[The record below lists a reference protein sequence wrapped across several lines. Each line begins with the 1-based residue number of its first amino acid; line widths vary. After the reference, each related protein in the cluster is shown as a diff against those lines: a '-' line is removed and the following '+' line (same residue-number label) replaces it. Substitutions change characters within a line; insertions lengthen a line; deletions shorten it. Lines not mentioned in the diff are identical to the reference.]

1 MKLEITRNNSY
12 EISPEIRHTVQQCKV
27 PGVSPK
33 VVTASEPVKFHTGSI
48 TPESRSHH
56 RQMDPDPSRNPRST
70 EMSGNTTRNH
80 QGTSTGASLK
90 STPEPTGTYRNLPQP
105 PTNLHPKPHRTLI
118 WAETSK
124 LTLGE
129 HLCDRHC
136 KLMRDFHQLNQK

>member
-27 PGVSPK
+27 PSMVSPK
-33 VVTASEPVKFHTGSI
+33 VVTASEHLSSFTLEA
-48 TPESRSHH
+48 TPEPRSHQN
-56 RQMDPDPSRNPRST
+56 RQMHPDPSRNPGSNT

-80 QGTSTGASLK
+80 QGTCTGAFLK

-118 WAETSK
+118 RAETPK
-124 LTLGE
+124 LTLGGTS
-129 HLCDRHC
+129 L
-136 KLMRDFHQLNQK
+136 